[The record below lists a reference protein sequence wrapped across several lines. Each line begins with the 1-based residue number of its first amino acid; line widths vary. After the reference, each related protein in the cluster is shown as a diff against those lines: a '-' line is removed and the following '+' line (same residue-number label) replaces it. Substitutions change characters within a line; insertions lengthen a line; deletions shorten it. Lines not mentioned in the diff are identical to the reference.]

1 MFKALL
7 VKKLA
12 VMAITFAATT
22 AVPYMLMNRPVL
34 SKVWGRF
41 GPVIVDA
48 ATYRVADRIDNKLK
62 EGD

>member
-1 MFKALL
+1 MLKALL

-12 VMAITFAATT
+12 VMALTFAATT

-48 ATYRVADRIDNKLK
+48 ATERIDNRLN
-62 EGD
+62 E